1 MKRLFTL
8 MCLVLI
14 TSLTFS
20 QNLKSDFSKQMDDAG
35 DYLQRANVDTYL
47 SMGCGVL
54 SVACFAWATDSMKKD
69 PTQTPILERSLGY
82 GFAAAGVIFFI
93 AHSVHI
99 GKAGDKLRNA
109 SKIYDE
115 TQPPKLTFNTCS
127 DGIGIAVKF

>member
-1 MKRLFTL
+1 MRRFNLLIILALLSNL
-8 MCLVLI
+8 M
-14 TSLTFS
+14 FS
-20 QNLKSDFSKQMDDAG
+20 QNLKSDFSKQMDEGG

-54 SVACFAWATDSMKKD
+54 SAACFVWAADSMKKD
-69 PTQTPILERSLGY
+69 PTQTPVLERSLGY

-109 SKIYDE
+109 SKIHDE